1 MGRKEDG
8 IQGEKYYDLWIH
20 GTAESQSDCIDDRWF
35 QNGCN
40 EIIDGQSIAK
50 PLKES
55 KIPICNN
62 TKVMFTKVIAVLV
75 QQSV

>member
-1 MGRKEDG
+1 MGWKEDG
-8 IQGEKYYDLWIH
+8 IQSKKHCDLRINR
-20 GTAESQSDCIDDRWF
+20 TAESQSDCKDHRWF
-35 QNGCN
+35 QNRCN
-40 EIIDGQSIAK
+40 EIIDGQSTAK

-62 TKVMFTKVIAVLV
+62 TKVMFTKVIAVVV